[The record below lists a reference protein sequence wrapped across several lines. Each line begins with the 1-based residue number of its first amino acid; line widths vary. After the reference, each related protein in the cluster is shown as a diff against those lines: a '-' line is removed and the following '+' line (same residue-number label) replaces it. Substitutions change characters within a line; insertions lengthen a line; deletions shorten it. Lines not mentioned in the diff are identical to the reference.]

1 MKNNFD
7 KIGKIITTKRKLI
20 YFLDDIN
27 KAQELIFNT
36 SEKPLSKRLKG
47 KVNQK
52 IVKLLEEKSLNSN
65 EQQNEFLNDLS
76 DYIKELPQVKL
87 TLAFHPS
94 EDFLQELSN
103 WFKEQ
108 TGKQIIIDLVV
119 DEKTVGGAIIEYQG
133 NYSDFSLA
141 KEIKQY
147 ISNKKHEQV

>member
-7 KIGKIITTKRKLI
+7 KIGKTIITKRDLI

-36 SEKPLSKRLKG
+36 SEKPLPEKLKG
-47 KVNQK
+47 KVNEEL
-52 IVKLLEEKSLNSN
+52 IKLLEEKHLNSN

-76 DYIKELPQVKL
+76 DYIKELPRVKL

-94 EDFLQELSN
+94 ENFLKELSN
-103 WFKEQ
+103 WLKDQ
-108 TGKQIIIDLVV
+108 TGKQIIIDLIVN
-119 DEKTVGGAIIEYQG
+119 EKIAGGAIIEYQG
-133 NYSDFSLA
+133 NYLNFSLA

-147 ISNKKHEQV
+147 VSNKKHEQV